1 MEETEL
7 RNRFGFHSKS
17 RQANALQHRNA
28 RVTCFETALTLNAL
42 MPDGR
47 EKAVVMTKLE
57 EALMWANK
65 GLALQ
70 DGEPDDF
77 G

>member
-17 RQANALQHRNA
+17 RQDNALQHRNA
-28 RVTCFETALTLNAL
+28 RVICFEAALGLNAL
-42 MPDGR
+42 FPDGR
-47 EKAVVMTKLE
+47 EKALVMTHLE

-65 GLALQ
+65 GIALQ